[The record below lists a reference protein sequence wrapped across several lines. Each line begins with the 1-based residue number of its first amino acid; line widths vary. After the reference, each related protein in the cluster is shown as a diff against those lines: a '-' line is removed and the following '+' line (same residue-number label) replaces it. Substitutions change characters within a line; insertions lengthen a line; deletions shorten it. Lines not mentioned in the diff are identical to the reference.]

1 MQPTQVQASTCD
13 STSSSLCGRPAK
25 APPTLPAAPRSH
37 LSSAESQM
45 PAKLKIN
52 ITNNSF
58 SDLPRAEAPAIPTPP
73 TSTPPPLPRPSEPAD
88 LSTPV
93 PPSPP
98 RLRWAS
104 IETSKGPGKAPA
116 GRSSTDSMSLPDR
129 RRTWDERIQR
139 LTSSSAFSSLPEPER
154 TTIQSQLSAAE
165 EKCTA
170 KAEELKDALL
180 RLAESNFWPL
190 VEQSESKAPSSVV
203 SEQLVA
209 EIGSLR
215 NTVADLK
222 SYLGEVQ
229 RQLHAA
235 ASGDN
240 AGCGEPSSKRR
251 RVDHDAG
258 SSSVVSELDS
268 MHTRLS
274 QFHDTLVT
282 LESSFRAHKDH
293 VRNEMDNVFRK
304 RDALIEDKRAEFTQ
318 HCNKTEY
325 EIEELA
331 REMDALSIRTD
342 TVNKENIRLKREVA
356 TLARQIE
363 QLKTKQRDQID
374 VMQREIRELKAL
386 VAERLSASTP
396 STVNSPPRLESPWDP
411 EVLFEAVR
419 PHLIQSI
426 RDEMRPELS
435 IFYTRIQDI
444 LRSQGGELAAMVVPK
459 LTMTIQAAGTI
470 RAWAENIGVVDGD
483 GLIDELSYP

>member
-1 MQPTQVQASTCD
+1 M
-13 STSSSLCGRPAK
+13 
-25 APPTLPAAPRSH
+25 RS
-37 LSSAESQM
+37 ESQR
-45 PAKLKIN
+45 LENEI
-52 ITNNSF
+52 
-58 SDLPRAEAPAIPTPP
+58 
-73 TSTPPPLPRPSEPAD
+73 
-88 LSTPV
+88 LSY
-93 PPSPP
+93 
-98 RLRWAS
+98 R
-104 IETSKGPGKAPA
+104 
-116 GRSSTDSMSLPDR
+116 
-129 RRTWDERIQR
+129 R

-190 VEQSESKAPSSVV
+190 VEQSESKAPSSAV

-215 NTVADLK
+215 NTVADLQ

-386 VAERLSASTP
+386 VAERLPASTP